1 MMIPCSNKFCEPTVC
16 NIAGNKRNTKLC
28 DWVSHDY
35 ISIILHSDEFAFD
48 GVVNSWVHLD
58 PNPLCNKILV
68 EKLST
73 KGYMHDGDKRFRKCC
88 DTPFDIRMDAR
99 RAAGLP

>member
-1 MMIPCSNKFCEPTVC
+1 MIPCSNKFCEPTVC
-16 NIAGNKRNTKLC
+16 NIAGNKRNTELC

-35 ISIILHSDEFAFD
+35 VSIILHSDEFAFD

-68 EKLST
+68 EKLSIKRLCMMVT
-73 KGYMHDGDKRFRKCC
+73 RDSENVVIPLLKVIAHKDGC
-88 DTPFDIRMDAR
+88 
-99 RAAGLP
+99 

>member
-1 MMIPCSNKFCEPTVC
+1 MIPCCNKFVSPQYATLQVTNE
-16 NIAGNKRNTKLC
+16 KQKLC

-48 GVVNSWVHLD
+48 EVVNSPVHLH

-68 EKLST
+68 EK
-73 KGYMHDGDKRFRKCC
+73 
-88 DTPFDIRMDAR
+88 
-99 RAAGLP
+99 